1 VTRTHSEATAS
12 GLAKLDKLLE
22 HRSRLG
28 ACVLLAD
35 VDALNFSRL
44 KQLLKETDGN
54 MGAHLRKLE
63 DMGYVDV
70 DKRFENRK
78 PVTWYS
84 LTEKG
89 RASLTT
95 HLKALQTVIRSAGI
109 D

>member
-1 VTRTHSEATAS
+1 MTFTS
-12 GLAKLDKLLE
+12 
-22 HRSRLG
+22 
-28 ACVLLAD
+28 
-35 VDALNFSRL
+35 L
-44 KQLLKETDGN
+44 KHLLKETDGN

-63 DMGYVDV
+63 NMGYVNV

-89 RASLTT
+89 RESLTT
-95 HLKALQTVIRSAGI
+95 HVKALQSVIRSAGI